1 MTYIL
6 CVKADPS
13 DARLY
18 KHYLHVQVG
27 HDAAKEF
34 THHWWDQAFNKAAAS
49 IIVEDGEVGTVTGLT
64 VVVVVVIVVLLCLG
78 LWAL

>member
-1 MTYIL
+1 MCV

-18 KHYLHVQVG
+18 QHYLHVQVG

-49 IIVEDGEVGTVTGLT
+49 IVVEDGEVGTVTGLT
-64 VVVVVVIVVLLCLG
+64 VVLVLVILIVLLLCLG